1 MTNQQ
6 NPWDPPQSPYP
17 PASPGV
23 ETTAALPPFGQPPIA
38 PQTMPKKKKAW
49 YLRWWV
55 WVIAAFVLIGAIGSA
70 VGGGEDDKAAQSSPS
85 ASETTP
91 ASEAP
96 PAAEPPAVVGWSLDV
111 AEEALVA
118 AGFEVSSHDAR
129 EGRTVLDKGN
139 WVVLTQELQGST
151 VVLGVE
157 KHSDSATA
165 EATDPPA
172 EATPAATT
180 EAPAPEVPAAPEL
193 TISQR
198 NAVSSAQNYLS
209 FTAFSRSGLIG
220 QLEFESYSTE
230 DATFAVDHVAPDW
243 NEQAAKS
250 AKNYLEFTSFS
261 RQGLID
267 QLIFEGFTPEQ
278 AEFGVVAV
286 GY

>member
-1 MTNQQ
+1 MTNQK

-23 ETTAALPPFGQPPIA
+23 ETTAALPPFGQPPIP
-38 PQTMPKKKKAW
+38 PQTMPKKKAW
-49 YLRWWV
+49 YLKWWV
-55 WVIAAFVLIGAIGSA
+55 WVIAAFVLIVAIGSA
-70 VGGGEDDKAAQSSPS
+70 VGGGDDDTSAQSAPS
-85 ASETTP
+85 ASETAS

-111 AEEALVA
+111 AEEAIIE

-129 EGRTVLDKGN
+129 ESRTVLDKGN

-165 EATDPPA
+165 EATTPSA
-172 EATPAATT
+172 EATAAATT
-180 EAPAPEVPAAPEL
+180 EAPAPETPAAPEL

-198 NAVSSAQNYLS
+198 NAVSSAQNYL
-209 FTAFSRSGLIG
+209 IG

-230 DATFAVDHVAPDW
+230 DATFAVDYVAPDW